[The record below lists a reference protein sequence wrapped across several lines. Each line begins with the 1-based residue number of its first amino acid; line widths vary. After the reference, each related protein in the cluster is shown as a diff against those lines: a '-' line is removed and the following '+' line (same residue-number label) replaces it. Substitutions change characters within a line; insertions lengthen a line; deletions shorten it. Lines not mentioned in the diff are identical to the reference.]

1 MPSLTVLRTWLRFDR
16 YRLFHVVS
24 PGFFFIFAIGGHA
37 HRVLFRPNPRRR
49 PHLRSVCKIC
59 KGQQISK
66 QNCHAETSPKK
77 QTNQFV
83 FPSCK
88 VVTCQV
94 CKTCDMSKHKHT
106 QSIQLFRIRR
116 SVCILREV
124 KISDIF
130 CFIFRDPL
138 TFSQEAIKYTKTK
151 ENLRSYCPNTYTV
164 LYSLACRTQAH

>member
-1 MPSLTVLRTWLRFDR
+1 
-16 YRLFHVVS
+16 
-24 PGFFFIFAIGGHA
+24 
-37 HRVLFRPNPRRR
+37 
-49 PHLRSVCKIC
+49 
-59 KGQQISK
+59 
-66 QNCHAETSPKK
+66 
-77 QTNQFV
+77 
-83 FPSCK
+83 
-88 VVTCQV
+88 
-94 CKTCDMSKHKHT
+94 MSKHKHT

-164 LYSLACRTQAH
+164 LYSLACRTQAHWLQGGQFREEKKTSFQLEKRNALVKMKMPALNWLPFHLLTRGVCVMPFSVTTAVASLRFDPFFPMLGASIKSNLFFIWLDS